1 MQPQIRVVLYQ
12 LFFDINL
19 YVKKLNFKTAHLKK
33 FLQIMEH
40 KIGFQVKG
48 TVTLIYLN
56 QKSLTKNTFE
66 KKANKRQYQKQ
77 PKISI

>member
-1 MQPQIRVVLYQ
+1 
-12 LFFDINL
+12 
-19 YVKKLNFKTAHLKK
+19 
-33 FLQIMEH
+33 MEH

-48 TVTLIYLN
+48 TVPLIYLN

-77 PKISI
+77 PKISIWSYIYNLFL